1 MASLVNVAETSAAED
16 ELAVAVGTLA
26 AADLAVVQGRGIVV
40 AALLEEEGSVPSEG
54 VQLPM

>member
-1 MASLVNVAETSAAED
+1 MIVAEASAAED

-26 AADLAVVQGRGIVV
+26 AAVLAVVRGRGIVV
-40 AALLEEEGSVPSEG
+40 AALLEEAGSVPSEG

>member
-1 MASLVNVAETSAAED
+1 MVSLVIVADASAAED

-26 AADLAVVQGRGIVV
+26 AADLAVVQGRGIAV

-54 VQLPM
+54 VQLPV

>member
-1 MASLVNVAETSAAED
+1 MVSLVIVAEASAAED

-26 AADLAVVQGRGIVV
+26 AAVLAVVRGRGIVV

>member
-1 MASLVNVAETSAAED
+1 MVSLVIVAEASAAED
-16 ELAVAVGTLA
+16 ELAVGTLA

>member
-1 MASLVNVAETSAAED
+1 LVIVAEASAAED
-16 ELAVAVGTLA
+16 ELVVAVGTLA

-54 VQLPM
+54 VQLPV